1 MFTVLKTLV
10 NLCVNVGW
18 LIPAYLSIDSLL
30 QWCRLEV
37 SPVIYGM
44 ERQLNSFP
52 FLDFAQQTL
61 TITVVWL
68 GLAIGYHTL
77 AHSRASSKNAA

>member
-1 MFTVLKTLV
+1 MFAIVKTLV

-18 LIPAYLSIDSLL
+18 LIPAYLCVNSLL
-30 QWCRLEV
+30 QWCRLEA

-52 FLDFAQQTL
+52 FLNFAHTML
-61 TITVVWL
+61 AITVVWL
-68 GLAIGYHTL
+68 GLALGYHTL
-77 AHSRASSKNAA
+77 AHSRACSGNAA